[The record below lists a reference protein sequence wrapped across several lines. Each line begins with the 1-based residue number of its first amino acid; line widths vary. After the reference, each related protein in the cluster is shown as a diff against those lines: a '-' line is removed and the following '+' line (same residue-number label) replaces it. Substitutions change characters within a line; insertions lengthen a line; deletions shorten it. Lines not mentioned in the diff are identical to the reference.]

1 MNTTPLHHIRLT
13 DQYIYFEKAVESC
26 SQVFKRCSSEGASR
40 FRANIHSKKKLSE
53 ASCWFPQVFTRL
65 ANVWDGKG
73 CVL

>member
-40 FRANIHSKKKLSE
+40 FRANIHSKKNS
-53 ASCWFPQVFTRL
+53 VFTRL
-65 ANVWDGKG
+65 ANVWDAKG